1 MDSEL
6 LSDTFVDLA
15 DTLVAD
21 FDGVDF
27 LYMLA
32 ERSVVL
38 LGASAAGAL
47 LADPRG
53 ELRVAAAS
61 SQSAG
66 LMEPFQVQN
75 DQGRAWTAAAP
86 AGLSPPLTSPGRASR
101 GPVRRR
107 GDAGRVP
114 RGRGAADAAA
124 GRGHRRPEPV
134 PRRAAPGPL
143 DPSHL
148 RVGQASRTSRRSGC
162 CRNAACAAA
171 RPPRS
176 SCRPP

>member
-101 GPVRRR
+101 GRGSPPRRR
-107 GDAGRVP
+107 
-114 RGRGAADAAA
+114 
-124 GRGHRRPEPV
+124 RPGSA
-134 PRRAAPGPL
+134 R
-143 DPSHL
+143 
-148 RVGQASRTSRRSGC
+148 SRRCRCGC
-162 CRNAACAAA
+162 GT
-171 RPPRS
+171 RS
-176 SCRPP
+176 SAP